1 MSFTKDSFGFRDDYF
16 YYQASYIGGRFDS
29 PELHSFKG
37 VYRVTDMSHLS
48 LGTNTYGTILSVC
61 VYGRYSMDDVSVR
74 SFYLDDYKE
83 NRAFYDTLVH
93 NVNTRIKYYKNGI
106 EGRDSCFVCK
116 MFALLLVLFIVFV
129 VYMCGIS

>member
-61 VYGRYSMDDVSVR
+61 VYGRYSMDGVSVR

-83 NRAFYDTLVH
+83 NRAYYNTLVH
-93 NVNTRIKYYKNGI
+93 NVNNRIKNYNKVREDASN
-106 EGRDSCFVCK
+106 SFVGK
-116 MFALLLVLFIVFV
+116 FFAIGLILFILFM
-129 VYMCGIS
+129 VYLCGIS

>member
-1 MSFTKDSFGFRDDYF
+1 MSFTKDSFGFKDDYF

-29 PELHSFKG
+29 PELRSFNG

-61 VYGRYSMDDVSVR
+61 ICGEVDRHDVSVR
-74 SFYLDDYKE
+74 TFYLDDYKQ
-83 NRAFYDTLVH
+83 NTAYYKTLVH
-93 NVNTRIKYYKNGI
+93 NVNTRIKYYSENKEKSSNF
-106 EGRDSCFVCK
+106 FVGK
-116 MFALLLVLFIVFV
+116 FFAISLILFIVFV

>member
-1 MSFTKDSFGFRDDYF
+1 MSFTKDSFGFKDDYF

-29 PELHSFKG
+29 PELRSFKG

-83 NRAFYDTLVH
+83 NKAYYDTLVH
-93 NVNTRIKYYKNGI
+93 NVNTRIKYYKKGI
-106 EGRDSCFVCK
+106 EDRGSCFVGK
-116 MFALLLVLFIVFV
+116 MFAVLIILFV
-129 VYMCGIS
+129 AFMIYTCGIS

>member
-29 PELHSFKG
+29 PELRSFNG

-61 VYGRYSMDDVSVR
+61 ICGEVDRHDVSVR
-74 SFYLDDYKE
+74 TFYLDDYKQ
-83 NRAFYDTLVH
+83 NTAYYKTLVH
-93 NVNTRIKYYKNGI
+93 NVNTRIKYYSENKEKSSNF
-106 EGRDSCFVCK
+106 FVGK
-116 MFALLLVLFIVFV
+116 FFAISLILFILFM
-129 VYMCGIS
+129 VYLCGIS